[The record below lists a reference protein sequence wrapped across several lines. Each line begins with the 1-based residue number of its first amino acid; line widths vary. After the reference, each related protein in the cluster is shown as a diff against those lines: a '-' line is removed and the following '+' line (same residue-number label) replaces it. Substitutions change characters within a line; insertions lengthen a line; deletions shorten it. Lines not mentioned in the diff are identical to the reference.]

1 MDSWLKSHLWVVG
14 CAAYA
19 LFMIP
24 IFLEYQYGV
33 SKWFSYV
40 DLLSLAGAMLVVF
53 GQALFA
59 LPKRSEEA

>member
-1 MDSWLKSHLWVVG
+1 
-14 CAAYA
+14 
-19 LFMIP
+19 MIP